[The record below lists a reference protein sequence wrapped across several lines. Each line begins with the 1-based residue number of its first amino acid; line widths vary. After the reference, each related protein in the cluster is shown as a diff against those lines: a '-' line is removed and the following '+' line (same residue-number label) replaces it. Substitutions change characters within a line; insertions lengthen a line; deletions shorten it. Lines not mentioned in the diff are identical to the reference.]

1 MVLLDATPSPIGE
14 PLAEAPSL
22 LPNLDSNEPPL
33 EIDWHRNQID
43 LLIRL
48 LKYWWRDRDNFYISG
63 NLTVYYN
70 QQQLK
75 QRDFR
80 GP

>member
-1 MVLLDATPSPIGE
+1 MVLLDVTPSPIGE

-22 LPNLDSNEPPL
+22 PTNLDSDEPPL
-33 EIDWHRNQID
+33 ETDWHRNQID

-75 QRDFR
+75 QRDF
-80 GP
+80 

>member
-22 LPNLDSNEPPL
+22 PTNLDSDEPPL
-33 EIDWHRNQID
+33 ETDWHRNQID

-48 LKYWWRDRDNFYISG
+48 LS
-63 NLTVYYN
+63 
-70 QQQLK
+70 
-75 QRDFR
+75 
-80 GP
+80 